1 MKEQEDGAK
10 MAGGKEGGTRRYL
23 SAEKKYQIFL
33 EAERGDAAIGEIL
46 RREGLFASDLQRIRQ
61 QVKDGALACLPGRR
75 RQERLKARPGP
86 RAKAPSREEYEAL
99 REELTQKERVL
110 ADVTVELGV
119 LRKKVNGGSWER

>member
-61 QVKDGALACLPGRR
+61 HVKDGAL
-75 RQERLKARPGP
+75 ERLKARPGP